1 MSLSRAVREG
11 RQVEA
16 LAAVQELGNKSR
28 EQELPEEQ
36 SERGQLHPRMEGA
49 VSSAGVWREKGSWI

>member
-1 MSLSRAVREG
+1 MSLSRAAREG

-16 LAAVQELGNKSR
+16 LATVQELGNKSR

-36 SERGQLHPRMEGA
+36 SERGQLHPRTEGA
-49 VSSAGVWREKGSWI
+49 VPSAGVWREKGSWI